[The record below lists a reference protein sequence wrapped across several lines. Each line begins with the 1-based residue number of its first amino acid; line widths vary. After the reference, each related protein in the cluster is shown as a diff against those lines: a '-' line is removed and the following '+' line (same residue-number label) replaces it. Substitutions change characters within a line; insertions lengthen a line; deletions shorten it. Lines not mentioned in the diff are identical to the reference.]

1 MNNIVFNKIVFT
13 GAQGTG
19 KTTML
24 NLFKDKFDEVIT
36 EIVRNLSKQGVKVNE
51 LGDCEGQIRIF
62 DEYSNLLKSNKSF
75 ISDRCFIDVMAY
87 TKYLL
92 DHCKSDEER
101 STFEIELE
109 RERAIASEF
118 FKQNQDINICYFPIE
133 FNVIDDGF
141 RSTNEEFRKIID
153 ENIYHEL
160 VHLVKNKAR
169 IFTIRG
175 TIEERTKQIENIIH

>member
-1 MNNIVFNKIVFT
+1 MKKLIMRIDILFAFILTIIYSAVAVGTYSLPSQISQNSENKIVFNKIVVT

-75 ISDRCFIDVMAY
+75 
-87 TKYLL
+87 
-92 DHCKSDEER
+92 KS
-101 STFEIELE
+101 
-109 RERAIASEF
+109 
-118 FKQNQDINICYFPIE
+118 
-133 FNVIDDGF
+133 FN
-141 RSTNEEFRKIID
+141 K
-153 ENIYHEL
+153 
-160 VHLVKNKAR
+160 
-169 IFTIRG
+169 
-175 TIEERTKQIENIIH
+175 